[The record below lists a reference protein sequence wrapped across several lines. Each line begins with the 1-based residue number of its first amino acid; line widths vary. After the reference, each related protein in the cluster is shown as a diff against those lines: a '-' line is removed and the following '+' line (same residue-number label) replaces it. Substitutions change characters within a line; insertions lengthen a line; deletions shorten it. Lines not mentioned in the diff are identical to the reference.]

1 MSVGGMRVGATT
13 RLRAMTR
20 VLSVLSVL
28 RVRGLRGERGSATA
42 EFALAFPAVLGVV
55 ALLLGGVQ
63 VAGLQ
68 MRAQDAAADAARG
81 FGRGD
86 SAAVVATRLERQV
99 PGAALSNWSD
109 GDLRCVRV
117 EAAPA
122 GPVAVLGL
130 RARAGACALDDDS

>member
-1 MSVGGMRVGATT
+1 M
-13 RLRAMTR
+13 RLRR
-20 VLSVLSVL
+20 C
-28 RVRGLRGERGSATA
+28 ERGSATA

-68 MRAQDAAADAARG
+68 VRAQDAAADAARG
-81 FGRGD
+81 LGRGD
-86 SAAVVATRLERQV
+86 SAAVVAARLQHQV
-99 PGAALSNWSD
+99 PGAALSTWAQ

-117 EAAPA
+117 EVAPA

-130 RARAGACALDDDS
+130 RAGASACALDDAT

>member
-1 MSVGGMRVGATT
+1 MTRMTRMRGMMRVHD
-13 RLRAMTR
+13 LRR
-20 VLSVLSVL
+20 V
-28 RVRGLRGERGSATA
+28 RGERGSATA
-42 EFALAFPAVLGVV
+42 EFALVFPAALGVV

-68 MRAQDAAADAARG
+68 VRAQDAAADAARG

-109 GDLRCVRV
+109 GELRCVRV
-117 EAAPA
+117 EAAPR